1 MISKKNKALV
11 AGILSAAMSA
21 TAVLPAMASAQT
33 SPSGNSYASAN
44 DANDSYATMFS
55 SLYDDVITNGEANGY
70 LAKNNNGSGSF
81 GIPYHSVEELC
92 VEAPD
97 YGHETTSEA
106 MSYMVW
112 MTSMHDVLVQ
122 QNRISGSTGDLQK
135 GWKTLEAMIP
145 GWSKNAYGSNTKYN
159 TLWNQSR
166 LKADT
171 AEEGDFPESYPTKSY
186 ANQGGGDALNPLYDA
201 YKTAYG
207 SDNGYYLMN
216 WLADVD
222 DWYGFG
228 GGSGKFVFINTFQRG
243 TQESCFETV
252 PQPCLEELKYGMTG
266 SAGDNGNGIKAIF
279 NGYNAVPAQYSFTN
293 APDARI
299 VLFRLYILQ
308 IFTVLTQGSFLLL
321 LVRWVTSAVTICSIS
336 TTRRSL

>member
-166 LKADT
+166 L
-171 AEEGDFPESYPTKSY
+171 
-186 ANQGGGDALNPLYDA
+186 
-201 YKTAYG
+201 
-207 SDNGYYLMN
+207 
-216 WLADVD
+216 
-222 DWYGFG
+222 
-228 GGSGKFVFINTFQRG
+228 
-243 TQESCFETV
+243 
-252 PQPCLEELKYGMTG
+252 
-266 SAGDNGNGIKAIF
+266 
-279 NGYNAVPAQYSFTN
+279 
-293 APDARI
+293 
-299 VLFRLYILQ
+299 
-308 IFTVLTQGSFLLL
+308 
-321 LVRWVTSAVTICSIS
+321 
-336 TTRRSL
+336 